1 LLVCG
6 RRHELAGVAA
16 VELGAGTGVA
26 GVALA
31 LLGCRVLLTDQAR
44 LPHVASLLRLPC

>member
-1 LLVCG
+1 M
-6 RRHELAGVAA
+6 AA

-44 LPHVASLLRLPC
+44 LPHVAFLLRLPC

>member
-1 LLVCG
+1 M
-6 RRHELAGVAA
+6 AGVAA
-16 VELGAGTGVA
+16 LELGAGTGVA

-44 LPHVASLLRLPC
+44 ASSCFERAR